1 MLVWNGYFSIYRY
14 FLYIY
19 LCDTTGEWSDALYP
33 LLTTLNECVAMMSDM
48 AKKSMVFVL
57 MQDCAPTIAMSLA
70 LQYRRDVVFC
80 QTVRVLMRKAGNCC
94 VCSVAETQHWASV
107 TERQLQ
113 TQYRSKVDTK

>member
-1 MLVWNGYFSIYRY
+1 MCGFNFFDILSFFHYIIAVPQLSY
-14 FLYIY
+14 LYY
-19 LCDTTGEWSDALYP
+19 TTGEWSDALYP

-80 QTVRVLMRKAGNCC
+80 QTVREQ
-94 VCSVAETQHWASV
+94 ETAVSALLQEYIAV
-107 TERQLQ
+107 TKL
-113 TQYRSKVDTK
+113 